1 MRTGF
6 MRLTAVAVGSSLAAS
21 CSIPLAGARM
31 SPVVAPPSGV
41 TRPANEVLLTLRDEP
56 LVLGKLI
63 GIDGEQVEF
72 LPSPY
77 WNVATR
83 HVALGEIVT
92 VEVRDRK
99 RTLGR
104 ATGASFATGFVV
116 IGVAC
121 GAGAKYNNDYQ
132 DCLAGSVVLGAAAA
146 FVGLAVGAI
155 VDASHP
161 GTYHFDRMDPAEKRK
176 TVDRLLAR

>member
-1 MRTGF
+1 MWRPPVTASPRESTRLRPVLTTALVART
-6 MRLTAVAVGSSLAAS
+6 
-21 CSIPLAGARM
+21 

-132 DCLAGSVVLGAAAA
+132 DCLAGSVVLGAAAGL
-146 FVGLAVGAI
+146 VGLAVGAI

-176 TVDRLLAR
+176 TVQRLLAR

>member
-1 MRTGF
+1 MRTGL
-6 MRLTAVAVGSSLAAS
+6 MRLTALAVGSSLAAS
-21 CSIPLAGARM
+21 CTIPLAGART
-31 SPVVAPPSGV
+31 SPVVATPSGA
-41 TRPANEVLLTLRDEP
+41 TRPANEVLLTLKGEP
-56 LVLGKLI
+56 LVLAKLI
-63 GIDGEQVEF
+63 GIDGEQVAF

-83 HVALGEIVT
+83 QVALSEIVT

-104 ATGASFATGFVV
+104 ATGVSFATGFVV

-121 GAGAKYNNDYQ
+121 GADAKYNNDYQ
-132 DCLAGSVVLGAAAA
+132 GCLAISAVLGAAAGL
-146 FVGLAVGAI
+146 VGLAVGAI

-176 TVDRLLAR
+176 TVQRLLAR

>member
-1 MRTGF
+1 MRTGVK
-6 MRLTAVAVGSSLAAS
+6 RLMAVAVGPSLFAS
-21 CSIPLAGARM
+21 CSVSLAGART
-31 SPVVAPPSGV
+31 SQAVAPPSGV
-41 TRPANEVLLTLRDEP
+41 TRPASEVLLWLRGEP
-56 LVLGKLI
+56 PVLAKLV
-63 GIDGEQVEF
+63 GIDGEQVAF

-83 HVALGEIVT
+83 HVALGEILT
-92 VEVRDRK
+92 VEEKDRK

-104 ATGASFATGFVV
+104 ATGVSFAAGFVI

-121 GAGAKYNNDYQ
+121 GASAKYNNDYQ
-132 DCLAGSVVLGAAAA
+132 GCLAVSAVLGAAAGL
-146 FVGLAVGAI
+146 VGLAVGAI

-176 TVDRLLAR
+176 TVERFLAR

>member
-1 MRTGF
+1 MRTGL
-6 MRLTAVAVGSSLAAS
+6 MRLTAVAVGSGLAAS
-21 CSIPLAGARM
+21 CSIPLARART
-31 SPVVAPPSGV
+31 SPVVATPSGV
-41 TRPANEVLLTLRDEP
+41 TRPANEVLLALRGEP
-56 LVLGKLI
+56 LVLAKLI
-63 GIDGEQVEF
+63 GIEGEQVTF

-83 HVALGEIVT
+83 QVALGEIVT

-99 RTLGR
+99 RTLGG
-104 ATGASFATGFVV
+104 AAGASFAAGFVI

-121 GAGAKYNNDYQ
+121 GAGSKYNDDYQ
-132 DCLAGSVVLGAAAA
+132 ECLAGSAVLGAAAGL
-146 FVGLAVGAI
+146 VGLAVGAI

-176 TVDRLLAR
+176 TVQRLLAQ